1 MVCCVHAKMTAS
13 GGSQISPTLSVKWTV
28 QFGGMPAR
36 KRKASDNVF
45 IMHRTLWS
53 YARDRFSPRH
63 AAPTPE
69 VNERFAFGQAPCLMR
84 VRGICCP

>member
-13 GGSQISPTLSVKWTV
+13 GGLTNLTDTFRQVDL
-28 QFGGMPAR
+28 QFGGMPDR

-53 YARDRFSPRH
+53 YARDRFSPLH
-63 AAPTPE
+63 AASIPE
-69 VNERFAFGQAPCLMR
+69 VNVKLAFGQVPCLMR